1 MLHQSILMMLC
12 WAMYKERGMIL
23 GFVIWSTVCVI
34 LVFIGV
40 FSWKSKDAVGF
51 FAGVKPPRVSD
62 VKKYNHSV
70 AILWFVYAILME
82 ITGIPLLFLEQNS
95 AGFVPVIL
103 IVVVITIGLVIVY
116 TRIEKKYKC

>member
-1 MLHQSILMMLC
+1 
-12 WAMYKERGMIL
+12 MYKESGMIL
-23 GFVIWSTVCVI
+23 GFVIWSIVCVI
-34 LVFIGV
+34 LVFIGA
-40 FSWKSKDAVGF
+40 FSWKSKDEVGF